1 MGEAR
6 PGRRSSL
13 GSAHWTESGRFGRM
27 GLGPGDLAGGI
38 LAWRVPVRQ
47 RRGLGVDSGL
57 AGSYMKGGLTD
68 ELFTL

>member
-1 MGEAR
+1 
-6 PGRRSSL
+6 
-13 GSAHWTESGRFGRM
+13 M

-47 RRGLGVDSGL
+47 RRGWGVDSGL